1 MTIRVNLLPSSVL
14 ATRSRRRAACGWG
27 IVCAVALISSG
38 AWAVKCRSQVGD
50 GGRELT
56 RLLGERSRSVES
68 FKQQISK
75 SALALA
81 GVQRE
86 LAVSE
91 RIRSNP
97 EWSRLIS
104 LLGRYVGDGAV
115 VESCRL
121 AEAPMPAA
129 PRTATPPTSS
139 PGTQPPKADPPA
151 HPGYILSLS
160 GAAKDQDRVSAI
172 VLAMEESGLFTQT
185 TLVHMRRRALLRG
198 EAIGFEIRAELAA
211 IVEVAP

>member
-1 MTIRVNLLPSSVL
+1 MTIRVNLLPTSVL
-14 ATRSRRRAACGWG
+14 AARSRRKAACGWA
-27 IVCAVALISSG
+27 ILCAVALICSG
-38 AWAVKCRSQVGD
+38 AWAIKCRSQVGD

-56 RLLGERSRSVES
+56 RLLGERSRTVES

-75 SALALA
+75 SALALT

-91 RIRSNP
+91 QIRSNP

-121 AEAPMPAA
+121 TQAA
-129 PRTATPPTSS
+129 LPTAARTATPPVGT
-139 PGTQPPKADPPA
+139 PGAQPSARAQAA

-185 TLVHMRRRALLRG
+185 TLVHMRRRSLLRG
-198 EAIGFEIRAELAA
+198 EAIGFEIRAELASV
-211 IVEVAP
+211 VEVTP

>member
-1 MTIRVNLLPSSVL
+1 MTIRVNLLPTSVL
-14 ATRSRRRAACGWG
+14 AARSRRKAACGWG
-27 IVCAVALISSG
+27 VLCAVAFISSG
-38 AWAVKCRSQVGD
+38 AWAIQNRSQVGD

-68 FKQQISK
+68 FKLQISK
-75 SALALA
+75 SALAMTS
-81 GVQRE
+81 VQRE

-121 AEAPMPAA
+121 TEAAMPAA
-129 PRTATPPTSS
+129 SRTTTPPTST
-139 PGTQPPKADPPA
+139 PGALPAKKDQPA

-185 TLVHMRRRALLRG
+185 TLVHMRRRSLLRG
-198 EAIGFEIRAELAA
+198 EAIGFEIRAELASV
-211 IVEVAP
+211 VEVAP